1 MEKVPV
7 RASVSRIFG
16 NPTFGAKL
24 QETEKGIFQAELIG
38 VINKS

>member
-7 RASVSRIFG
+7 RANISRILG
-16 NPTFGAKL
+16 NPIVGAEL

-38 VINKS
+38 FIKKA